1 MLHGFTNS
9 VVQQRR
15 NVKQVTLGVVDV
27 IADARQAFLGCQ
39 LPADSVLFDDL
50 PVLVIHISMV
60 FSSQKM
66 GAELVVQQRLKPEIA
81 IVVGFVDET
90 QTVARHGGHE
100 CLSESKVD
108 V

>member
-1 MLHGFTNS
+1 
-9 VVQQRR
+9 
-15 NVKQVTLGVVDV
+15 
-27 IADARQAFLGCQ
+27 
-39 LPADSVLFDDL
+39 
-50 PVLVIHISMV
+50 MV